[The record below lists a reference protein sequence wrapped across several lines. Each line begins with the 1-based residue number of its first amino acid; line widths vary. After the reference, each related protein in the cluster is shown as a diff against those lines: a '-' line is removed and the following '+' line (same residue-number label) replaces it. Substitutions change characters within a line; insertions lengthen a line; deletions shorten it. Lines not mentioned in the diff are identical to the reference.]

1 MEYMECIFRHFRHRL
16 VMHSSETH
24 VGGGCLFY
32 LILLSDSMY
41 PSEYLHVF
49 IQVSACLFMFLQFL
63 HISWMCL
70 WQVHAMLLPVPM
82 AQLR

>member
-1 MEYMECIFRHFRHRL
+1 M
-16 VMHSSETH
+16 
-24 VGGGCLFY
+24 GGGCLFY